1 MFTRLRSPLSF
12 ADIVVP
18 FDLSSVRRGAPE
30 SAKFDARFARP
41 FTCARSRVTR
51 SETTH
56 RSRKIHHGSIRHRWN
71 DDVDHGIPFAVRV
84 ATAPPAVIRM
94 SARGGEAVMQQAVA
108 EEFVV
113 PLGEVRQAATIPL
126 KFEAPS
132 SWFST
137 RPPSTVLMRHE
148 MLERLSLRAAASEST
163 DSRRFALN
171 PSVS

>member
-1 MFTRLRSPLSF
+1 MFTQLRSPLSF

-18 FDLSSVRRGAPE
+18 FDLPLLRRRTPE
-30 SAKFDARFARP
+30 AAKFDARFGRP
-41 FTCARSRVTR
+41 FTYARSRVTR
-51 SETTH
+51 SETTQRH
-56 RSRKIHHGSIRHRWN
+56 KFRYGSIRHRWN

-94 SARGGEAVMQQAVA
+94 SARGGEGVMQQAVA

-126 KFEAPS
+126 KFEATR

-137 RPPSTVLMRHE
+137 RPPGKVLMRHE
-148 MLERLSLRAAASEST
+148 MLERPSVRAAASEST
-163 DSRRFALN
+163 DPRRFALN
-171 PSVS
+171 PSVR